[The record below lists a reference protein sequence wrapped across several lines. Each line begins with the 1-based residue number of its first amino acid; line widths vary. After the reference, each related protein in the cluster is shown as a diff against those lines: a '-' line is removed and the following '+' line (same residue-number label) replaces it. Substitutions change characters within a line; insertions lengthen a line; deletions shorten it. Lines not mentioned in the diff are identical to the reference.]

1 MGKSLSGL
9 SRSNVIL
16 QKCMAY
22 LQNRFYSYGSIHHGA
37 DMRFLRQ
44 LYDNGFSIF
53 SDNEAQKVFLS
64 FSFFFSVKVV
74 VVGSGFE
81 YPSNSIF
88 SKGCQHRG
96 RGGFLGARHAHQPA
110 TKAAASASKRAAWA
124 LTLLHAL

>member
-1 MGKSLSGL
+1 MIVKWGNPCLDCQDETS
-9 SRSNVIL
+9 L

-22 LQNRFYSYGSIHHGA
+22 LQNRFYSYGSIHYGA

-81 YPSNSIF
+81 YPSSIQF
-88 SKGCQHRG
+88 FQRVASIE
-96 RGGFLGARHAHQPA
+96 GGEVF
-110 TKAAASASKRAAWA
+110 
-124 LTLLHAL
+124 